1 MLYTTLQTGK
11 EEKKMENFAT
21 IAETQFANL
30 VKEKT
35 SHVNMICTEH
45 VTNHA
50 FYTDK
55 ANHVNMICASYEQI
69 PKREYGL
76 LLRQME
82 NWGIVAPKAIVK
94 KYGVFLVK
102 RAVNYTKA
110 TPNVKNPAGYM
121 TYMLQQFKKDME
133 VAEPKKEIKTVNQ
146 LEEKREMNLK
156 ATTTPEN
163 ESKKQ
168 KGKIT
173 LPNITKWQ
181 EAREFLFKLNEYD
194 MTNDNVVEFVKKIK
208 RQYNFA

>member
-1 MLYTTLQTGK
+1 
-11 EEKKMENFAT
+11 MEQLSELLPHFNKT
-21 IAETQFANL
+21 ELDNMTCTQ
-30 VKEKT
+30 
-35 SHVNMICTEH
+35 H

-55 ANHVNMICASYEQI
+55 ANHVTCACTNYDTI

-102 RAVNYTKA
+102 RAVGYTKA

-133 VAEPKKEIKTVNQ
+133 TAEPKQENNKGTNCTPIEENPAVRENRTTEKTEVS
-146 LEEKREMNLK
+146 LE
-156 ATTTPEN
+156 ATTTPKN

-194 MTNDNVVEFVKKIK
+194 MTNDNVIEFVKKIK